1 MSDIPERRRVVTW
14 GDPML
19 AAQAVPTMSG
29 REFLE
34 AIKDG
39 SLPPPPIASVLG
51 MTPAEVDEGRVV
63 FTMTPQEFH
72 YNPIG
77 VVHGGVISTLLDTS
91 MACAIQTTIPKGMA
105 YTSLEIKVNFI
116 RALKVTTGEVRCEGK
131 VIHRGGMTAT
141 AEGRITDAA
150 GKLYAHGT
158 TTCILFRL

>member
-1 MSDIPERRRVVTW
+1 MADTPERRRVVTW

-19 AAQAVPTMSG
+19 TAQAVPTMSG

-39 SLPPPPIASVLG
+39 SLPPPPIVSVLG
-51 MTPAEVDEGRVV
+51 MTPTEVDEGRVV
-63 FTMTPQEFH
+63 FTMVPQEFH

-77 VVHGGVISTLLDTS
+77 VVHGGVISTLLDTA

-116 RALKVTTGEVRCEGK
+116 RALKTTTGEVRCEGK
-131 VIHRGGMTAT
+131 VIHRGGTTAT